1 MSFVSRF
8 FVRFSYFVFKILES
22 EFSPTGLKRG
32 LRLNSITHNCNL
44 RSNTKK
50 VEMFEK
56 NRTQTRSGDKE
67 FSSMV
72 PHFLNMIF
80 PHILDY
86 NFKQLQSFIHIG
98 FNEIVNKF
106 LVEFSNFNVNYD
118 FNFCF

>member
-1 MSFVSRF
+1 MR
-8 FVRFSYFVFKILES
+8 YHEALATILAD
-22 EFSPTGLKRG
+22 LKRG
-32 LRLNSITHNCNL
+32 LRLNSINHNYNL

-86 NFKQLQSFIHIG
+86 NFKQLQSFIQI
-98 FNEIVNKF
+98 EDSMK
-106 LVEFSNFNVNYD
+106 L
-118 FNFCF
+118 